1 MFQYAWICLNNDEY
15 DWICQHIPEKKKPS
29 AEYTRILYVS
39 HAIYNNKYLY
49 KLLSSYQNKDI

>member
-1 MFQYAWICLNNDEY
+1 MMNMIEYASIYLK
-15 DWICQHIPEKKKPS
+15 KKKPS

>member
-1 MFQYAWICLNNDEY
+1 MNMIEYAGIYL
-15 DWICQHIPEKKKPS
+15 KKKNS